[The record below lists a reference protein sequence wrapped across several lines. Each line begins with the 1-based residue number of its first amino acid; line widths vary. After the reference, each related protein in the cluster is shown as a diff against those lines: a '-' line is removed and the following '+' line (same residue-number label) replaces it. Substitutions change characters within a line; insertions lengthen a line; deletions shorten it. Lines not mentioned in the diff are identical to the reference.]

1 MSTRKGGAPQRLG
14 VALLISVLPHVAA
27 AVGMDNPDPVMRE
40 YWRDHGPSLGQLIDG
55 GGRVI
60 QSADSNLIGA
70 VLDGL
75 RISDE
80 AAESAAK
87 AGDAGAAL
95 PRVYAIG
102 KVAGAVEGLH
112 VALKVYDSAVKEGQ
126 DAAQRTAVVEGSKW
140 LLGNATGGFAA
151 ETAIAVGGSVAPAI
165 VVGWAATTGTEVLI
179 DAAAAAID
187 RQKNLPAGE
196 RTRRS
201 AEDVARLQR
210 EFGIPDDALVV
221 WKENPQ
227 GMRMRETTWSDRSV
241 RRDFTQVTWHDAL
254 GHPVASDFG
263 ERSEVE
269 RKQEAVGDDYRI
281 VARQTFA
288 EAAAG
293 KAPTVLRDLQRESEE
308 WQDALDRDWA
318 ARNRA
323 TEAGRGTKPIGTSG
337 VGAGSG
343 AVQPASE
350 AMTVPPPLLQPP
362 RPPIYPAAPP
372 RQTTPSPPPVTVPK
386 QTAKPAPA
394 PAQSPVG
401 KTGTCRICGATFT
414 RAHNDGGL
422 CMECAAKEASRRSL
436 EDFMK
441 KRAPR

>member
-14 VALLISVLPHVAA
+14 MVLLISVLPHVAG

-60 QSADSNLIGA
+60 L
-70 VLDGL
+70 VDGL

-87 AGDAGAAL
+87 AGDTGAAL

-102 KVAGAVEGLH
+102 KVAGAVEGLN

-151 ETAIAVGGSVAPAI
+151 DTAIAVGWSVAPAI

-187 RQKNLPAGE
+187 RQHNLPADE

-210 EFGIPDDALVV
+210 EFGIPDGAVVV

-227 GMRMRETTWSDRSV
+227 GMRMRETTWVDRSV
-241 RRDFTQVTWHDAL
+241 GRTFTQVTWHDAL

-263 ERSEVE
+263 EQSEVE
-269 RKQEAVGDDYRI
+269 RKQQVVGDDYRV
-281 VARQTFA
+281 VAQQMLS
-288 EAAAG
+288 EAVAG
-293 KAPTVLRDLQRESEE
+293 KDPIVLRDLQREKEE
-308 WQDALDRDWA
+308 WQEARDRDWA

-323 TEAGRGTKPIGTSG
+323 AEAGSGTKPVGTSG

-343 AVQPASE
+343 AVPPGSE
-350 AMTVPPPLLQPP
+350 TITVPPPLLQPT
-362 RPPIYPAAPP
+362 RPPISPAAPP

-386 QTAKPAPA
+386 QTAKPEPP

-401 KTGTCRICGATFT
+401 KTGICRICGATFT

-441 KRAPR
+441 KKAPR